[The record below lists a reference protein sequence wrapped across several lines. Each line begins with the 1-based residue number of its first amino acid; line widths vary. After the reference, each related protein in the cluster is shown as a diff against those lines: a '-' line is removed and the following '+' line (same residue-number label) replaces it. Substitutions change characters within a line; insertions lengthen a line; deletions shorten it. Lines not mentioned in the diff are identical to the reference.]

1 MSAGGVWVSVGLF
14 PWQGRN
20 LADNALL
27 MLKEWTAEPSD
38 SVFIHMDPV
47 AVGTGAQALGNR
59 ALHAG
64 PFWRIEPGHA
74 PAHTDTLNRR
84 ASPLAPAELLRMLR
98 ERPLVMHVTSLHLGT
113 MGEFWRPLHPDV
125 LVYEVMENAAE
136 MDAPLAAR
144 HRAVSAEA
152 DVVVSIS
159 EATRATLATPPERV
173 LEFGSG
179 VDVSFWRR
187 PPVVPR
193 WTFGFFGN
201 LMNWIDFDLLDALAE
216 AMPADP
222 IVLIGPVSPESAARL
237 STLVAKHRQVV
248 YQPAVPYAAL
258 PDLVRHMAIGL
269 LPRTL
274 APRSLASDPLKL
286 YEYLA
291 AGKPVV
297 TSLPVPDAVA
307 PHVYYGATP
316 GEFAAACRR
325 ARDDRAAGRYRPW
338 SPGVRALLDERSW
351 RRRVAAIW
359 DRAMARMA

>member
-1 MSAGGVWVSVGLF
+1 MSSGVVWVSVGMF
-14 PWQGRN
+14 PWQGRS

-27 MLKEWTAEPSD
+27 MLKEWTAEPSPH
-38 SVFIHMDPV
+38 VFIHLDPV
-47 AVGTGAQALGNR
+47 AVGTGAQVLGYR

-74 PAHTDTLNRR
+74 PAHADTLGRR
-84 ASPLAPAELLRMLR
+84 AVPMAPKALHQTLGA
-98 ERPLVMHVTSLHLGT
+98 RPLVVHLTSLHLGT

-136 MDAPLAAR
+136 MDARLDAL
-144 HRAVSAEA
+144 HRTVSAEA

-159 EATRATLATPPERV
+159 EATTATLATPPERV

-179 VDVSFWRR
+179 VDVSFWHR
-187 PPVVPR
+187 PPAVPR

-216 AMPADP
+216 AMPADR

-237 STLVAKHRQVV
+237 SALVAKHRQVV

-269 LPRTL
+269 LPRTST
-274 APRSLASDPLKL
+274 PRSLASDPLKL

-297 TSLPVPDAVA
+297 TSLPVPGAVA
-307 PHVYYGATP
+307 PHVYNGATP
-316 GEFAAACRR
+316 DEFVAACRR
-325 ARDDRAAGRYRPW
+325 ARDDWTAGRHRPW
-338 SPGVRALLDERSW
+338 SPGVRALLDERHW
-351 RRRVAAIW
+351 RRRAAAIW